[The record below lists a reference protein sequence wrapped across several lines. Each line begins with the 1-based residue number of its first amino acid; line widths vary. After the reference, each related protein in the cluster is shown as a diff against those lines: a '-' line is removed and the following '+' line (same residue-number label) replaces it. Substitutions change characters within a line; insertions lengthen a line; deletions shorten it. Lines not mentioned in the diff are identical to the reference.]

1 MPKNLLIA
9 GAVILAVGFAAG
21 VCLNIGKEVPLGYGG
36 SEAFYA
42 DSATTTE
49 HGSMWLNSTAR
60 QIIQKDSHRHFVRIT
75 VAPYSTSTA
84 YIWQATST
92 DLVTVNGGIPLNSST
107 TDFYEIKADNLYLG
121 NIQGISDGDTKIYWI
136 AQ

>member
-1 MPKNLLIA
+1 MSKYLFIA
-9 GAVILAVGFAAG
+9 GAIILAFAVGFW
-21 VCLNIGKEVPLGYGG
+21 LNGGKETPLFEGYSYGG
-36 SEAFYA
+36 FYA

-49 HGSMWLNSTAR
+49 HGSMWLNSTAQ
-60 QIIQKDSHRHFVRIT
+60 QIVQKDSHRHFARIT

-92 DLVTVNGGIPLNSST
+92 DLVTTSGGIPLNSST
-107 TDFYEIKADNLYLG
+107 TDFYETKANDPYMG